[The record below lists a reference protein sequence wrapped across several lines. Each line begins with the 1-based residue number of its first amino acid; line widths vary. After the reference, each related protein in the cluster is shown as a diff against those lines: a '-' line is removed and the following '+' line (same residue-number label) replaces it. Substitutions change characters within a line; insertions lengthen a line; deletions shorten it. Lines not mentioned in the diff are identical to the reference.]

1 MSRKTRKFLS
11 FVGAA
16 VLLSCTTLVQAQW
29 ATLDA
34 DNSSVTYVSTK
45 LNDIS
50 EIHTFD
56 SMSGSISDS
65 GEVTIT
71 IDAASINSGIELRD
85 DRQREFLFEVAS
97 YPEITITAEI
107 DLDALSEG
115 ASQMQFPAVVGLK
128 SAEVP
133 VTIDA
138 FVSVSDS
145 SITVSS
151 AKPVI
156 LFVSAVGLTE
166 GVAKLAELAGGIA
179 IGGSTGVNFSLS
191 FDK

>member
-1 MSRKTRKFLS
+1 MGRQISK
-11 FVGAA
+11 
-16 VLLSCTTLVQAQW
+16 LLSIVGVASLIFAGSAQAQW
-29 ATLDA
+29 ATLDSE
-34 DNSSVTYVSTK
+34 NSSVTYVSTK

-50 EIHTFD
+50 EIHSFD
-56 SMSGSISDS
+56 SISGSISDS
-65 GEVTIT
+65 GEVVIS

-97 YPEITITAEI
+97 YPEITITTEV
-107 DLDALSEG
+107 DVDGLSEG
-115 ASQMQFPAVVGLK
+115 VSQIQFPAVVGLK
-128 SAEVP
+128 SLEVP

-138 FVSVSDS
+138 FVTVTDS
-145 SITVSS
+145 SVTVSS

-156 LFVSAVGLTE
+156 LLAASVGLTE
-166 GVAKLAELAGGIA
+166 GLAKLAELAGGIA